1 MTWSKNCV
9 LTDMTTRVTQGDN
22 PAMVA
27 LIGTTFKI
35 TDTKLDVSVNTLSIE
50 NGNDLLEQ
58 LKKGFKTTNK

>member
-1 MTWSKNCV
+1 
-9 LTDMTTRVTQGDN
+9 MTTRVTQGDN